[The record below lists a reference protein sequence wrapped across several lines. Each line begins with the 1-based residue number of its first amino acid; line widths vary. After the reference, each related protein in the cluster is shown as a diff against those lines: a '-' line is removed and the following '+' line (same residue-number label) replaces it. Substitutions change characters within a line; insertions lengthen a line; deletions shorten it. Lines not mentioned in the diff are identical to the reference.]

1 MAGWALG
8 LLGLLISL
16 RAELFDA
23 CGDPLAQASVN
34 AVKMYSKQL
43 ENQQMDNV
51 HTVTSFTVQ
60 LTQFCRH
67 FDAWRLDVLL
77 KRILRNFSLSFYRD
91 ALQDP
96 ECTAMP
102 HGLNVRPVSQ
112 TIRSP
117 QPVNQLTGHLV
128 RNASHTLR

>member
-1 MAGWALG
+1 LAGWALG

-51 HTVTSFTVQ
+51 DAVTSFTVQ
-60 LTQFCRH
+60 LTRFLPP
-67 FDAWRLDVLL
+67 F
-77 KRILRNFSLSFYRD
+77 
-91 ALQDP
+91 
-96 ECTAMP
+96 
-102 HGLNVRPVSQ
+102 
-112 TIRSP
+112 
-117 QPVNQLTGHLV
+117 
-128 RNASHTLR
+128 